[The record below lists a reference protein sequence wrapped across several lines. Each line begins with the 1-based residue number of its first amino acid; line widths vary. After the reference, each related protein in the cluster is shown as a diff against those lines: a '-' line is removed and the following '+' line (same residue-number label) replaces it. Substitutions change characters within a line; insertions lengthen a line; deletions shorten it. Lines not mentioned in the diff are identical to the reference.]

1 MNAQEHGFPPKV
13 EEMHDQKW
21 QFMVDKAKLSPK
33 EIEAVQPVF
42 MEYEKAVW
50 SQHEKNRDFFRS
62 VKKMEG
68 NTKPPYEEMNNR
80 YAEADLIQG
89 QLFKSYHLKLRK
101 ILQPEVLF
109 RYYRAEREFKRKL
122 LQDMQEHQRHDK

>member
-1 MNAQEHGFPPKV
+1 MNAQERGFPPKV
-13 EEMHDQKW
+13 EEMHAQKW

-122 LQDMQEHQRHDK
+122 LKDMQEHQRRDK